1 MTDLPRVEA
10 HCQMDQ
16 PEEGVANGLWCCLH
30 EAQVS
35 HLEVPEGLAP
45 ALRQPAGRVLW
56 GPLVCMLLT
65 ECHLDVSPQGYQLL
79 HCKQTHACHQDL
91 RLHCKVSEQ
100 LAFSGRSCAEYLA
113 LYKHYF
119 SAWPNKGSA
128 AQSIVSTCFFQSSPV
143 WHAWLDSSCQIDT
156 EVL

>member
-1 MTDLPRVEA
+1 MILFFSLLQVGQGRKEIMGMTDLPRVEA

-65 ECHLDVSPQGYQLL
+65 ECHLDISPQGYQLL

-91 RLHCKVSEQ
+91 RLHCKVSKQ
-100 LAFSGRSCAEYLA
+100 LAFSGRSCARISCA
-113 LYKHYF
+113 LQ
-119 SAWPNKGSA
+119 ALLQCMA
-128 AQSIVSTCFFQSSPV
+128 
-143 WHAWLDSSCQIDT
+143 
-156 EVL
+156 